1 MTLAIGGELIFGM
14 FAGMALAALHL
25 MLLRR
30 ASARLGAGSGGVDA
44 LLGGAVLRLGLVL
57 AGFAAVAGL
66 APHPGLA
73 LVAGLCGFAL
83 ARTLIL
89 RRVQRT
95 RR

>member
-30 ASARLGAGSGGVDA
+30 ASARLGAGSGGVGA

>member
-1 MTLAIGGELIFGM
+1 MTLATGGELIFGV

-30 ASARLGAGSGGVDA
+30 AAERLGKGGGVGA

-57 AGFAAVAGL
+57 AGFAAVAWL
-66 APHPGLA
+66 APQPGFA